1 MNSETDA
8 TRQESP
14 FNNVNTDRV
23 LLVMMDLLNDGAIAD
38 KDAKKIINLY
48 ANEGAAGI
56 NIKGFFPL
64 TNEDEKKMNKECETA
79 SEKLL
84 WMLNN
89 GKILS
94 HDAKRLMELYFGN
107 LEAKPSVKQ
116 NSPEL
121 PTVPDQ
127 STIVVFRDKT
137 RRRVTYTLDSYNG
150 KTPEFKPL
158 RPISAKAIPKKTED
172 KQ

>member
-8 TRQESP
+8 SRLESP
-14 FNNVNTDRV
+14 FSNVNTDRV

-48 ANEGAAGI
+48 SNEGAAGI

-64 TNEDEKKMNKECETA
+64 TNEDEKIMNRECETA

-84 WMLNN
+84 WMLVNE
-89 GKILS
+89 KILS
-94 HDAKRLMELYFGN
+94 QDAKKLLELYFGN
-107 LEAKPSVKQ
+107 LESRPSVKQ
-116 NSPEL
+116 NPPEL

-127 STIVVFRDKT
+127 STIVVFRDRS
-137 RRRVTYTLDSYNG
+137 RRRIAYTLDSYKG
-150 KTPEFKPL
+150 KSAEFKPL
-158 RPISAKAIPKKTED
+158 PPISLKANPKKLEE
-172 KQ
+172 Q